1 MQYITDLGEAYMA
14 RGQFDDAIAE
24 LRRRSETEHDNLFIH
39 FDLIEIYWL
48 KGMKKEAVEELEKIV
63 RDDPAKTSA
72 VRRAYTRGGSPA
84 VAQWMMDDF
93 RADAVR
99 KKYLSPFEMA
109 RRYAFLGDKPN
120 TLKFLEASY
129 DQRYPW
135 LIMVQSERMFDLV
148 HSEPRYQALIKRMG
162 LPPAW

>member
-1 MQYITDLGEAYMA
+1 
-14 RGQFDDAIAE
+14 
-24 LRRRSETEHDNLFIH
+24 
-39 FDLIEIYWL
+39 
-48 KGMKKEAVEELEKIV
+48 
-63 RDDPAKTSA
+63 
-72 VRRAYTRGGSPA
+72 

-93 RADAVR
+93 KADAVR

-109 RRYAFLGDKPN
+109 RHYAFLGDKPN

-129 DQRYPW
+129 DQRYPY
-135 LIMVQSERMFDLV
+135 LIMVQSERLFDLV